1 MDENEFMRMFSP
13 PADEDLTAGLAL
25 VPQRI
30 RDALPRTEECSD
42 NVRRVKLQAPWNDG
56 AYAGWCWYVISVDG
70 ANDNLAFCYVE
81 GLSNEYGDVRL
92 DHIASIRGPRGQ
104 RVVRVEGYHYGATGT
119 SRQTSEDLVQSGRPQ
134 KRKSDGHGYEFWQSA
149 TVEDALR
156 CIGDGADSDKI
167 LLRAASHSP
176 NPSVIEALCEAG
188 ATVHFV
194 DENYKTAL
202 HQAASFNSNPE
213 IISTLASLGADVD
226 ARDWEGRT
234 PLHDAAQFTSEPGII
249 KALVQAGAD
258 IASRT
263 SKRVDSDEIASEK
276 SPLHLAAGING
287 CLEVTRALL
296 DAGADVNQRDAYNM
310 TPLHACVDREGPVEA
325 IELLLKAGADVEA
338 ETIDRHTPLQEALM
352 AGNQEAYDALT
363 NAGAEPNAEMEAWM
377 QEFLESL
384 ERSGPDER
392 PPRAKGRL
400 VQTFKFLKELAELR
414 NPVQRDLDDYSQ
426 VLRLDLWPVHPCIA
440 VRRGDPSEEND
451 QDTAG
456 KELEP
461 IIRITRAKLTRCPK
475 PPQLLKEW
483 LKPGWDMVKVEV
495 DVIQT
500 RNFRDEERRET
511 VTVGFSDDDDRVV
524 ALNNWKATR
533 TRWVEAERPAVSARQ
548 LFEKVYA
555 LWTTMQREGDRLELV
570 VADGML
576 CVEEHLV
583 KHPVLLQRI
592 SLDFD
597 PSSPEFR
604 FFAGTEKVELHRA
617 LLRLVPT
624 IEGKMIAHFD
634 QELEAEP
641 VEPLGGEGAEG
652 FFRRLVQGLF
662 NDGEFLEGEA
672 PRTTDRPCLWREPVI
687 FVRPRTAGLSMT
699 LDCIIEDLEDEATE
713 APEGLGRIV
722 GVEVDVSGAGSTV
735 IDEGENR
742 PPPVKETDILFSK
755 PANTEQFEIAARLE
769 KAKSVV
775 VQGPPGTGKTHTIA
789 NLLGHLLSEGKTV
802 LVTAHTTKALRILRR
817 QMDEALQPLCLS
829 VLEGDSKSQGQL
841 SQAAQEIAHRL
852 SGSDPN
858 SLRREATVL
867 RGQRKKL
874 LNGAETLQRQ
884 LRAARFS
891 EIDEIVVS
899 GEALSPIDVA
909 KRVKAG
915 SEENGWIP
923 GPLEPGI
930 LCSLTDSEV
939 RDLYA
944 SQSILTADDETQLA
958 VAQPGLVRLVTPAD
972 FRLRA
977 GEQAGANSQA
987 QTHRPEFW
995 EEAAADGYTAAELQQ
1010 LHQRVQSAAS
1020 TLAEEQT
1027 WLREALYAGWT
1038 GGELSETWQDLLGAM
1053 ETLSGQA
1060 EAAHRLAVEH
1070 GPELPKDQPVEDV
1083 FLILT
1088 EIVDFM
1094 ESGGRFGFK
1103 TKLTKRN
1110 WHQLTEVC
1118 KVEGRTPRTLDE
1130 FRALRATAQL
1140 EQDRERF
1147 IARWRRLVEKLDGPS
1162 IESLGNFPERI
1173 AQGYALEI
1181 RKRLEWRTGVWEP
1194 LIAKLRKIGFRWTK
1208 WLESHPPEPGDHG
1221 ELARVRRAGSHGLI
1235 SIIEAQAALLRQ
1247 AELSGALQE
1256 QRTYLSGFP
1265 RSDAAS
1271 VMLQAQ
1277 DDWNIEIYEESCRE
1291 LARLD
1296 GLRNIYEERLALLAK
1311 LRTTAPAWARAIAQR
1326 EEPHHAA
1333 QPPADPDKAWRWR
1346 QWHQELERRADI
1358 SMDELQDRLH
1368 KIELN
1373 ALELSARIIEH
1384 ETWAAQCD
1392 RTGLE
1397 QQQALMGFVQTM
1409 RKVGKGTGKQ
1419 APELLRQARQLLT
1432 SARRA
1437 VPVWIM
1443 PLNRVYESFNPRE
1456 TKFDVVIIDEA
1467 SQSDVTA
1474 LAALYLGRTHIVV
1487 GDKEQV
1493 TPDAIGQRIAD
1504 VQRLIAADLQGIP
1517 NSHLYDGQTSI
1528 YDLAEAAFGGVVALR
1543 EHFRCVPE
1551 IIQFSNHLSYNNT
1564 IRPLREPFSASVQP
1578 ALVPQRVNGYR
1589 ESQGKSNKV
1598 EAEEVASLI
1607 TACLEDPAYA
1617 KNELGEPTSF
1627 GVISLLGDEQAY
1639 LIESKLRERLAP
1651 DVFTKHRLLCGNA
1664 AQFQGDERDVVFL
1677 SMVDGPPDNG
1687 KLTLRDAGPKDLYKK
1702 RYNVAVSRAR
1712 NQLWVI
1718 HSLGPDDHLK
1728 SGDLRRRLI
1737 EHARDPHALLR
1748 TMEEQGRQT
1757 ESEFEKLVLERLL
1770 SAGYRVRPQWP
1781 VGAYRIDL
1789 VVDGNRRRLAV
1800 ECDGERWHTSE
1811 QLQNDLERQAVL
1823 QRLGWVF
1830 ARIRGSLF
1838 FRDPDRAMKPVF
1850 AKLEHLGIEPLG
1862 TVPEEVDPI
1871 PGIKRLRRRAETLR
1885 REWAEELR
1893 EVEIQ
1898 AASAGFLF

>member
-1 MDENEFMRMFSP
+1 
-13 PADEDLTAGLAL
+13 
-25 VPQRI
+25 
-30 RDALPRTEECSD
+30 
-42 NVRRVKLQAPWNDG
+42 
-56 AYAGWCWYVISVDG
+56 
-70 ANDNLAFCYVE
+70 
-81 GLSNEYGDVRL
+81 
-92 DHIASIRGPRGQ
+92 
-104 RVVRVEGYHYGATGT
+104 
-119 SRQTSEDLVQSGRPQ
+119 
-134 KRKSDGHGYEFWQSA
+134 
-149 TVEDALR
+149 
-156 CIGDGADSDKI
+156 
-167 LLRAASHSP
+167 
-176 NPSVIEALCEAG
+176 
-188 ATVHFV
+188 
-194 DENYKTAL
+194 
-202 HQAASFNSNPE
+202 
-213 IISTLASLGADVD
+213 
-226 ARDWEGRT
+226 
-234 PLHDAAQFTSEPGII
+234 
-249 KALVQAGAD
+249 
-258 IASRT
+258 
-263 SKRVDSDEIASEK
+263 
-276 SPLHLAAGING
+276 
-287 CLEVTRALL
+287 
-296 DAGADVNQRDAYNM
+296 
-310 TPLHACVDREGPVEA
+310 
-325 IELLLKAGADVEA
+325 
-338 ETIDRHTPLQEALM
+338 
-352 AGNQEAYDALT
+352 
-363 NAGAEPNAEMEAWM
+363 M
-377 QEFLESL
+377 QEFLGSL
-384 ERSGPDER
+384 ERSGPGER
-392 PPRAKGRL
+392 PPHAKGRL

-414 NPVQRDLDDYSQ
+414 NPVQRDLNSYSQ
-426 VLRLDLWPVHPCIA
+426 VLRLDSWPVHPCIA
-440 VRRGDPSEEND
+440 VRRGDPSAEDD
-451 QDTAG
+451 QDAAG

-461 IIRITRAKLTRCPK
+461 IIRITRAKLTRCTK
-475 PPQLLKEW
+475 PPQLLEGW
-483 LKPGWDMVKVEV
+483 LEPGWQTVKAAV
-495 DVIQT
+495 DVLQT
-500 RNFRDEERRET
+500 RNFRDEERGET
-511 VTVGFSDDDDRVV
+511 VTVGFSDDDERVA

-597 PSSPEFR
+597 PSGPEFR

-617 LLRLVPT
+617 LFRLVPT

-634 QELEAEP
+634 QELEAELI
-641 VEPLGGEGAEG
+641 EPLGGEGTEG
-652 FFRRLVQGLF
+652 FFRCLVQGLF
-662 NDGEFLEGEA
+662 NDGEFLEGKA

-687 FVRPRTAGLSMT
+687 FVRPRTAGLSTT
-699 LDCIIEDLEDEATE
+699 LDYIIEDLEDEATE
-713 APEGLGRIV
+713 VPEGLGRIV
-722 GVEVDVSGAGSTV
+722 GVEVDVPGTGSTV
-735 IDEGENR
+735 LDERETR
-742 PPPVKETDILFSK
+742 PKVLVQETDILFSK
-755 PANTEQFEIAARLE
+755 PANAEQFEISTRLE

-829 VLEGDSKSQGQL
+829 VLEGDSKSQSQL
-841 SQAAQEIAHRL
+841 SHAAQDIAHRL

-858 SLRREATVL
+858 SLRREATAL

-874 LNGAETLQRQ
+874 LNGTDTLRRQ
-884 LRAARFS
+884 LRDARFS
-891 EIDEIVVS
+891 EIDEIIVS

-915 SEENGWIP
+915 SEEDSWIP
-923 GPLEPGI
+923 GPLEPGV

-944 SQSILTADDETQLA
+944 SQGLLTLDDETQLA
-958 VAQPGLVRLVTPAD
+958 VAQPDLAGLVSPAD
-972 FRLRA
+972 FRLLADEQVGADSRA
-977 GEQAGANSQA
+977 QA
-987 QTHRPEFW
+987 HRPELW
-995 EEAAADGYTAAELQQ
+995 EEEAAGGYTAAELQQ
-1010 LHQRVQSAAS
+1010 LHQRVQNAAE

-1027 WLREALYAGWT
+1027 WLREVLYAGWT

-1053 ETLSGQA
+1053 ETLSSQA
-1060 EAAHRLAVEH
+1060 GAAHRLMVEY
-1070 GPELPKDQPVEDV
+1070 GPELPKDLSVEDV

-1088 EIVDFM
+1088 EIVNFM
-1094 ESGGRFGFK
+1094 EGGGSFGFK

-1110 WHQLTEVC
+1110 WHQLTEIC
-1118 KVEGRTPRTLDE
+1118 KVSGRTPRTLGE
-1130 FRALRATAQL
+1130 FRALRAAAQL
-1140 EQDRERF
+1140 EQDRRRF
-1147 IARWRRLVEKLDGPS
+1147 VARWQRLVGKLDGPS
-1162 IESLGNFPERI
+1162 IESLGNFPERT
-1173 AQGYALEI
+1173 AQGHAPEI
-1181 RKRLEWRTGVWEP
+1181 RKRLGWRASVWEP
-1194 LIAKLRKIGFRWTK
+1194 LIDEFGKVGFSWTK
-1208 WLESHPPEPGDHG
+1208 WLESHPPEPGDYG
-1221 ELARVRRAGSHGLI
+1221 ELARVRRAGSHGLV
-1235 SIIEAQAALLRQ
+1235 SIIEGQAALLRQ

-1277 DDWNIEIYEESCRE
+1277 DDWNIEAYEESCRE

-1296 GLRNIYEERLALLAK
+1296 GLWNVYEERLERLAK
-1311 LRTTAPAWARAIAQR
+1311 LRTTAPAWAHAIAQR
-1326 EEPHHAA
+1326 EEPHHAT
-1333 QPPADPDKAWRWR
+1333 QPPADPYKSWCWR

-1358 SMDELQDRLH
+1358 SMDEMQDRLR
-1368 KIELN
+1368 KMELD

-1409 RKVGKGTGKQ
+1409 RKVGKGTGKR
-1419 APELLRQARQLLT
+1419 APELLRQARQLLA

-1443 PLNRVYESFNPRE
+1443 PLSRVYESFDPRE

-1504 VQRLIAADLQGIP
+1504 VQRLIATDLQGIP
-1517 NSHLYDGQTSI
+1517 NSHLYDGQTSV

-1551 IIQFSNHLSYNNT
+1551 IIQFSNQLSYNNT
-1564 IRPLREPFSASVQP
+1564 IRPLREPFSASVSP

-1607 TACLEDPAYA
+1607 TACLEDPSYA

-1627 GVISLLGDEQAY
+1627 GIISLLGDEQAY
-1639 LIESKLRERLAP
+1639 LIESLLRKRLAP

-1677 SMVDGPPDNG
+1677 SMVDGPPDDG

-1718 HSLGPDDHLK
+1718 HSLDPEGHLK

-1748 TMEEQGRQT
+1748 AMEKQGRQT
-1757 ESEFEKLVLERLL
+1757 ESEFEKLVLERFL
-1770 SAGYRVRPQWP
+1770 SAGYRVRAQWP

-1789 VVDGNRRRLAV
+1789 VVDGDGRRLAV
-1800 ECDGERWHTSE
+1800 ECDGERWHTLE
-1811 QLQNDLERQAVL
+1811 QLQSDLERQAVL

-1838 FRDPDRAMKPVF
+1838 FRDPDRAMEPVF
-1850 AKLEHLGIEPLG
+1850 AKLKHLGIEPLG
-1862 TVPEEVDPI
+1862 TVPEEVDPT
-1871 PGIKRLRRRAETLR
+1871 PGINRLRSRAEVLR
-1885 REWAEELR
+1885 REWAEEQR
-1893 EVEIQ
+1893 EAEIQ
-1898 AASAGFLF
+1898 EASAGFLF

>member
-1 MDENEFMRMFSP
+1 MDENEFMRMFAP
-13 PADEDLTAGLAL
+13 PADEDLAAGLAL

-30 RDALPRTEECSD
+30 RDALPRTEECND
-42 NVRRVKLQAPWNDG
+42 NVRRVKLHATWDDG
-56 AYAGWCWYVISVDG
+56 AYASWFWYVISVDG

-92 DHIASIRGPRGQ
+92 DHIASIRSPRGE
-104 RVVRVEGYHYGATGT
+104 RVVRVEGYPAAGTGA
-119 SRQTSEDLVQSGRPQ
+119 SRQTSKDLAQSERPQ
-134 KRKSDGHGYEFWQSA
+134 KHKPDGHGYEFWQSA
-149 TVEDALR
+149 TVEDALL
-156 CIGDGADSDKI
+156 CIGDGADSNEI
-167 LLRAASHSP
+167 LLRAASHNP
-176 NPSVIEALCEAG
+176 NPSVIEALCEAS
-188 ATVHFV
+188 ANVRFV

-202 HQAASFNSNPE
+202 HQAASFNNNPA
-213 IISTLASLGADVD
+213 IISTLVNHGAAVD
-226 ARDWEGRT
+226 AKDWEGRT
-234 PLHDAAQFTSEPGII
+234 PLHDAAQFASEPGII

-263 SKRVDSDEIASEK
+263 SERVDSYGIASRK
-276 SPLHLAAGING
+276 SPLHLAAGINS

-296 DAGADVNQRDAYNM
+296 DAGADVNQRNAYDM
-310 TPLHACVDREGPVEA
+310 TPLHACIDREDPVEA

-338 ETIDRHTPLQEALM
+338 ETIDGHTPLHEALM
-352 AGNQEAYDALT
+352 AGNQEAYDALI
-363 NAGAEPNAEMEAWM
+363 NAGAEPNAEMEGWM
-377 QEFLESL
+377 QEFLRSL
-384 ERSGPDER
+384 ERSGPDEP

-400 VQTFKFLKELAELR
+400 VQTFKFLKEMAELR
-414 NPVQRDLDDYSQ
+414 NPVLRDLDDHLQ
-426 VLRLDLWPVHPCIA
+426 VLRLDSWPVHPCIA
-440 VRRGDPSEEND
+440 VRRGDPSEEDD

-461 IIRITRAKLTRCPK
+461 IVRITRAKLTRCPK
-475 PPQLLKEW
+475 PPQLLKGW
-483 LKPGWDMVKVEV
+483 LEPGWETVKAEV
-495 DVIQT
+495 DVLRT
-500 RNFRDEERRET
+500 RDFRDEERGET
-511 VTVGFSDDDDRVV
+511 VTVGFSDDDERVV

-597 PSSPEFR
+597 PSGPEFR

-617 LLRLVPT
+617 LFRLVPT

-641 VEPLGGEGAEG
+641 IEPLGGEGTEG

-662 NDGEFLEGEA
+662 NDGEFLEGKA

-687 FVRPRTAGLSMT
+687 FVRPRTAGLSTT
-699 LDCIIEDLEDEATE
+699 LDYIIEDLEDEVTE
-713 APEGLGRIV
+713 VPEGLGRIV
-722 GVEVDVSGAGSTV
+722 GVEVDVSGTGATV
-735 IDEGENR
+735 LDEGEIR
-742 PPPVKETDILFSK
+742 PVVPVQETDILFSK
-755 PANTEQFEIAARLE
+755 PANAEQFEIATRLE

-829 VLEGDSKSQGQL
+829 VLEGDSKSQSQL
-841 SQAAQEIAHRL
+841 SHAAQDIAHRL

-858 SLRREATVL
+858 SLRREATAL

-874 LNGAETLQRQ
+874 LNSAETLRRQ
-884 LRAARFS
+884 LRDARFS

-915 SEENGWIP
+915 SEEDNWIP
-923 GPLEPGI
+923 GPLEPGV

-944 SQSILTADDETQLA
+944 SQGILTADDETQLA
-958 VAQPGLVRLVTPAD
+958 VAQPDLAGLVTPAD
-972 FRLRA
+972 FRLLA
-977 GEQAGANSQA
+977 AEQAGADSRAQA
-987 QTHRPEFW
+987 HRPELW

-1027 WLREALYAGWT
+1027 WLCEVLYAGWT

-1053 ETLSGQA
+1053 ETLSSQA
-1060 EAAHRLAVEH
+1060 GSAHRLAVEH

-1088 EIVDFM
+1088 EIVNFM
-1094 ESGGRFGFK
+1094 EGGGSFGFK
-1103 TKLTKRN
+1103 TKLTRRN

-1118 KVEGRTPRTLDE
+1118 KVAGRMPRTLDE
-1130 FRALRATAQL
+1130 FRALRAAAQL
-1140 EQDRERF
+1140 EQDRGRF
-1147 IARWRRLVEKLDGPS
+1147 VARWRRLVEKLDGPS
-1162 IESLGNFPERI
+1162 IESLGNFPERT
-1173 AQGYALEI
+1173 AQGYAPEI
-1181 RKRLEWRTGVWEP
+1181 RKRLEWRVGVWEP
-1194 LIAKLRKIGFRWTK
+1194 LIAKLGKVGFRWAK

-1221 ELARVRRAGSHGLI
+1221 ELARVRRAGSDGLA

-1247 AELSGALQE
+1247 TELSGELQE
-1256 QRTYLSGFP
+1256 QRTHLAGFP
-1265 RSDAAS
+1265 QSEAVS
-1271 VMLQAQ
+1271 VLQQAQ
-1277 DDWNIEIYEESCRE
+1277 DEWNVETYEESCRE

-1296 GLRNIYEERLALLAK
+1296 GLRNVYEERLTLLAK

-1326 EEPHHAA
+1326 EEPHHAT
-1333 QPPADPDKAWRWR
+1333 QPPTDPDKAWRWR

-1368 KIELN
+1368 KIELD

-1397 QQQALMGFVQTM
+1397 QQQALMGFVQTL
-1409 RKVGKGTGKQ
+1409 RKVGKGTGKR

-1443 PLNRVYESFNPRE
+1443 PLSRVYESFDPRE

-1493 TPDAIGQRIAD
+1493 TPDAIGQRIED
-1504 VQRLIAADLQGIP
+1504 VQRLIATDLQGIP

-1528 YDLAEAAFGGVVALR
+1528 YDLAETAFGGVVALR

-1564 IRPLREPFSASVQP
+1564 IRPLREPFSASVRP

-1617 KNELGEPTSF
+1617 KNELGESTSF

-1677 SMVDGPPDNG
+1677 SMVDGPPDDG

-1702 RYNVAVSRAR
+1702 RYNVAISRAR

-1718 HSLGPDDHLK
+1718 HSLDPDGHLK

-1748 TMEEQGRQT
+1748 AMEDQGRQT
-1757 ESEFEKLVLERLL
+1757 ESEFEKLVLERFL

-1789 VVDGNRRRLAV
+1789 VVDGDGRRLAV
-1800 ECDGERWHTSE
+1800 ECDGERWHTLE
-1811 QLQNDLERQAVL
+1811 QLKSDLERQAVL

-1838 FRDPDRAMKPVF
+1838 FRDPDRAMEPVF
-1850 AKLEHLGIEPLG
+1850 AKLKHLGIEPLG
-1862 TVPEEVDPI
+1862 MVPEEVDPT
-1871 PGIKRLRRRAETLR
+1871 PGINRLRLR
-1885 REWAEELR
+1885 KRGFSKHGAP
-1893 EVEIQ
+1893 
-1898 AASAGFLF
+1898 APASAGYTPRSG